1 MKKTIGVILSVIITL
16 MGIIPCHAYAED
28 SYDAKSVILMES
40 TTGRVLYEI
49 NADEKLP
56 PASVTK
62 IMTMLIVM
70 EAVDNGSVSLTDMV
84 TVSEKAA
91 SMGGSQVYLEPGE
104 QMSIDEM
111 LKCVAVAS
119 ANDAALALA
128 EHIAGSEEEFV
139 NKMNYRAGELGMY
152 NTHFENTNGLD
163 DTTENHLTTARD
175 IGIMSCEL
183 LKHEKILD
191 YTTIWMDTVRN
202 GQFGLSN
209 TNRLIRYYKGAN
221 GLKTGSTSKAK
232 FCISASAKRDG
243 LQLVAVVMASSTRDA
258 RNTAAAKLLDYG
270 FANYSYIHYD
280 GEPMDDIAVRGGNGE
295 AVGIYTED
303 FGAVVEKNI
312 ENGVTF
318 EVSIPE
324 YLTAPVTKGSVVG
337 EVIYKTAEGEE
348 IGRAKIY
355 ASGDVEARRFG
366 YQFKKIFENFLL
378 Y

>member
-1 MKKTIGVILSVIITL
+1 MKKTITIILSVVIIFT
-16 MGIIPCHAYAED
+16 GIIPFNIYAEE

-40 TTGRVLYEI
+40 TTGRVLYES

-70 EAVDNGSVSLTDMV
+70 EAVDSGKISLTDMV

-104 QMSIDEM
+104 KMSVDEM
-111 LKCVAVAS
+111 MKCVAVAS

-191 YTTIWMDTVRN
+191 YTNIWMDTVRN

-270 FANYSYIHYD
+270 FANYSFIHYD
-280 GEPMDDIAVRGGNGE
+280 GSPMDDIAVRGGNGE
-295 AVGIYTED
+295 QVGIYTED
-303 FGAVVEKNI
+303 FGAVIEKNNA
-312 ENGVTF
+312 NGVTF
-318 EVSIPE
+318 EIELPE
-324 YLTAPVTKGSVVG
+324 YLTAPVKKGSVVG
-337 EVIYKTAEGEE
+337 EIIYKTADGTE
-348 IGRAKIY
+348 IGRAEIF
-355 ASGDVEARRFG
+355 ANSDVEKRSFG
-366 YQFKKIFENFLL
+366 YQFKKIFENFML